1 MLVKICYAMIR
12 NEGGVDMNETIMAT
26 HFDLLTDEGKK
37 AVWEYMEYVL
47 YKERV
52 QAAEKMRDAFEAMD
66 RILDGDT
73 GGWQSEEDALAEIMA
88 DRRAKRNHENFD

>member
-1 MLVKICYAMIR
+1 
-12 NEGGVDMNETIMAT
+12 MNETSVAT
-26 HFDLLTDEGKK
+26 QFNLLTDEGKK
-37 AVWEYMEYVL
+37 AVWDYMEYAL
-47 YKERV
+47 YRERV